1 MADRARISVHHVE
14 TPASGRILVQAPA
27 AGSPVGV
34 LAGFHGYAEG
44 ADAQMERL
52 RSIDGTDEWLLVS
65 IQALNR
71 FYRGRSEETVASW
84 MTSQDR
90 ELALATNIIYVDRV
104 IDWVRR
110 EFTIDIAESATGD
123 RILKGTVP
131 LLYAGFSQ
139 GTAMALRAAVRGRW
153 RAVGVIAVGG
163 DVPPELIADPGA
175 TFPPVLLARGTKDD
189 WYTQAKLDADVG
201 ALKARGVAVE
211 PLVFDGGHEWPAAV
225 NEAAAGFVQK
235 LSAISRQPS
244 AENSRL
250 KADS

>member
-1 MADRARISVHHVE
+1 MADQARISVHHVE
-14 TPASGRILVQAPA
+14 TPASGRILVQGPA
-27 AGSPVGV
+27 AGPPACV

-44 ADAQMERL
+44 AAAQMERL
-52 RSIDGTDEWLLVS
+52 RTIGTDRWLLVS

-90 ELALATNIIYVDRV
+90 ELAIATNVIYVDRV

-139 GTAMALRAAVRGRW
+139 GTAMAFRAAVRGRW
-153 RAVGVIAVGG
+153 RAAGVIAVGG

-189 WYTQAKLDADVG
+189 WYTQAKLDADV
-201 ALKARGVAVE
+201 ATLKARAVAVE
-211 PLVFDGGHEWPAAV
+211 PLVFGGGHEWTAAV
-225 NEAAAGFVQK
+225 NEAAAAFIQK
-235 LSAISRQPS
+235 LSAASSQP
-244 AENSRL
+244 
-250 KADS
+250 